1 MVGNIYCISID
12 LLLSRLKGKADPS
25 RSFWTELSTAVGIVF
40 FIPYF
45 AIKKLFGFLK
55 PKQLYIKEGG

>member
-1 MVGNIYCISID
+1 ID

-40 FIPYF
+40 FIVNGGVKF
-45 AIKKLFGFLK
+45 CSFFVKKLRKVTLSN
-55 PKQLYIKEGG
+55 EGLIYSFY